1 VTIRGLSSPRAPRR
15 RRGVGRRI
23 TAVAPAAAVA
33 LAFVASAC
41 SGSAGGASPTPAGA
55 AVATAAPR
63 PSSTA
68 KLSISVPKDG
78 ESFSTSTVQLR
89 VSLKD
94 ARLVPAT
101 STDLRPDE
109 GHLHVILDDRLVT
122 MTSGLSENIRGVRPG
137 DHLLR
142 VEFVANDHGPF
153 NPRVIDQV
161 AFRVRP

>member
-1 VTIRGLSSPRAPRR
+1 MTIRWLSTRRAPRR
-15 RRGVGRRI
+15 RRGIEPGIGGV
-23 TAVAPAAAVA
+23 AVVA

-41 SGSAGGASPTPAGA
+41 TGSAGGASPTTAGA
-55 AVATAAPR
+55 AVATAGAR

-68 KLSISVPKDG
+68 KLSIAVPKDG
-78 ESFSTSTVQLR
+78 ESFSTSDVPLR

-94 ARLVPAT
+94 ARLVAAT

>member
-1 VTIRGLSSPRAPRR
+1 MPSFRSAARAIPRML
-15 RRGVGRRI
+15 GV
-23 TAVAPAAAVA
+23 VAMALVVAAVGCTGSSDPSA
-33 LAFVASAC
+33 TSAST
-41 SGSAGGASPTPAGA
+41 SASTAGA
-55 AVATAAPR
+55 R

-68 KLSISVPKDG
+68 KLSISIPRDG
-78 ESFSTSTVQLR
+78 QVFSSNTIPLR

-101 STDLRPDE
+101 STNLRPDE

-122 MTSGLSENIRGVRPG
+122 MTSGLRENIPGVDPG

-161 AFRVRP
+161 AFRVKP